1 MLVRRFASPSEGLT
15 SEPETVS
22 VSSAGGTAPR
32 WPAGGKE
39 LYFISADGTVM
50 VADVNVG
57 MKISVGVPRALFQI
71 PRSHGDWAVVSD
83 GSRFLIAMPAGPDT
97 SAPFTILWN
106 RLAGLRAQPG
116 S

>member
-1 MLVRRFASPSEGLT
+1 MF
-15 SEPETVS
+15 
-22 VSSAGGTAPR
+22 SSAGGTGPR
-32 WPAGGKE
+32 WGAGGKE

-50 VADVNVG
+50 VADVNTG
-57 MKISVGVPRALFQI
+57 AKISVGVPRALFQT